1 MQGIFRCLTMNY
13 KLELNVQ
20 PNGTKTIFN
29 LITFDTFK
37 INIIDRFRG
46 NMTYRPKLIET
57 ILKVRTLDNQ
67 LINTKSGNKRVILKD
82 LDLEKYRRLIITL
95 NSYEYKTKKIN
106 QWDQKEKY
114 VNFMISLVL
123 SNYKVD

>member
-1 MQGIFRCLTMNY
+1 
-13 KLELNVQ
+13 
-20 PNGTKTIFN
+20 
-29 LITFDTFK
+29 
-37 INIIDRFRG
+37 
-46 NMTYRPKLIET
+46 MTYRPKLIET